1 MRKKFLVCIALV
13 LCLLLLVT
21 MFVACNKNEDL
32 NEDKQK
38 ETENREAAILA
49 LSNTLLSA
57 DSDTWKANMSDD
69 EIAALSDAGDYI
81 ISNSWIDFFCD
92 VILDADIRTSKIEA
106 INRVAA
112 EAIKEEKER
121 RQKASSQADTTNDI
135 SEDAKSVFEY
145 VKLFVSKS
153 DLLGK
158 EMATLAYEL
167 LYKVIDEADLV
178 YAEAETICSKISER
192 GDLSPETRENIH
204 AARKEIERAT
214 TYLHAQLPETTQQ
227 DLIEQMAK
235 AEEDFHS
242 IFTTM
247 YNTLA
252 ILSVD
257 ISSLTGG
264 GEGGSSM
271 SSLSTQDILN
281 VLSSLKKTIAE
292 SNNYFKNNQESVA
305 DVSEI
310 LKNISKVIDTMVAT
324 NNIIGTVVSVVRYS
338 GTVLSV
344 LPFAVSFLYY
354 SWDAMDATFVDD
366 IKSHVLGVEQP
377 LYENYMIFFARLIK
391 EYRKETGKDFA
402 ESKEYTYDRIDE
414 LDSYVDNDQYAA
426 LIYLAADA
434 VLNLASQ
441 MRYVPGDEDA
451 KNAYYQSVIEPVT
464 LSMGVLNLKN
474 KYVDYL
480 VDERKRGLLVEVAST
495 IYNAIE
501 SINADIITQY
511 ELSKPTA
518 TTELNDDW
526 YINYYNAAM
535 AAFFYSRDNTK
546 ASINPD
552 LKHYLDETYPY
563 PTESP
568 VDYVNKIATN
578 DFALAEDDQASKD
591 LKMYAEQVTIVK
603 LLTIIPTIIK
613 LFKA

>member
-1 MRKKFLVCIALV
+1 MRKKFLVFIVLV

-81 ISNSWIDFFCD
+81 ISNTWINFFCD
-92 VILDADIRTSKIEA
+92 VILGADIRTSKIEA

-135 SEDAKSVFEY
+135 SEDAKTVFEY

-158 EMATLAYEL
+158 EMASLAYEL

-178 YAEAETICSKISER
+178 YAEAETICLRISER
-192 GDLSPETRENIH
+192 GDLSSATRENIN

-214 TYLHAQLPETTQQ
+214 TYLHTQLPETKQQ
-227 DLIEQMAK
+227 ELIGQMAK
-235 AEEDFHS
+235 AEEDFQS

-310 LKNISKVIDTMVAT
+310 LKNISKVVDTMVAT
-324 NNIIGTVVSVVRYS
+324 NNIIGTVVSVVR
-338 GTVLSV
+338 
-344 LPFAVSFLYY
+344 
-354 SWDAMDATFVDD
+354 
-366 IKSHVLGVEQP
+366 
-377 LYENYMIFFARLIK
+377 
-391 EYRKETGKDFA
+391 
-402 ESKEYTYDRIDE
+402 
-414 LDSYVDNDQYAA
+414 
-426 LIYLAADA
+426 
-434 VLNLASQ
+434 
-441 MRYVPGDEDA
+441 
-451 KNAYYQSVIEPVT
+451 
-464 LSMGVLNLKN
+464 
-474 KYVDYL
+474 
-480 VDERKRGLLVEVAST
+480 
-495 IYNAIE
+495 
-501 SINADIITQY
+501 
-511 ELSKPTA
+511 
-518 TTELNDDW
+518 
-526 YINYYNAAM
+526 
-535 AAFFYSRDNTK
+535 
-546 ASINPD
+546 
-552 LKHYLDETYPY
+552 
-563 PTESP
+563 
-568 VDYVNKIATN
+568 
-578 DFALAEDDQASKD
+578 
-591 LKMYAEQVTIVK
+591 
-603 LLTIIPTIIK
+603 
-613 LFKA
+613 

>member
-1 MRKKFLVCIALV
+1 MRKKCLVLIVLV
-13 LCLLLLVT
+13 LCLLLLAT

-38 ETENREAAILA
+38 EAENREAAINA

-57 DSDTWKANMSDD
+57 DSDTWKADMSDS
-69 EIAALSDAGDYI
+69 EIAALSDAGNYI
-81 ISNSWIDFFCD
+81 ISNTWINFFCD
-92 VILDADIRTSKIEA
+92 VLIDADIRTTKIEA
-106 INRVAA
+106 INRVAE

-121 RQKASSQADTTNDI
+121 RKEASQTPSTDDYDL
-135 SEDAKSVFEY
+135 DAKTIFEY
-145 VKLFVSKS
+145 IKLVVSKS

-158 EMATLAYEL
+158 EMAALAYEL

-178 YAEAETICSKISER
+178 YAEAETICIRILER
-192 GDLSPETRENIH
+192 GDLSSDTRANIN
-204 AARKEIERAT
+204 AAKKEIERAT
-214 TYLHAQLPETTQQ
+214 TYLNTQLPETKQQ
-227 DLIEQMAK
+227 ELIGQMAK
-235 AEEDFHS
+235 AEEDFQS

-264 GEGGSSM
+264 GEGESSM

-281 VLSSLKKTIAE
+281 VLASLKKTIAE

-366 IKSHVLGVEQP
+366 IKTHVLSVDQP
-377 LYENYMIFFARLIK
+377 LSENYMIFFARLIK
-391 EYRKETGKDFA
+391 EYRKETGTDFA
-402 ESKEYTYDRIDE
+402 ASKEYTYDRIDE

-426 LIYLAADA
+426 LVYLAADA
-434 VLNLASQ
+434 VLNFASQ

-451 KNAYYQSVIEPVT
+451 KQAYYQSIIEPVT
-464 LSMGVLNLKN
+464 LSMGISSLKS
-474 KYVDYL
+474 KYADYL
-480 VDERKRGLLVEVAST
+480 IDESKRDQLVEIAST
-495 IYNAIE
+495 IYNVIE
-501 SINADIITQY
+501 SINAEIITQY
-511 ELSKPTA
+511 TLVKPTA

-552 LKHYLDETYPY
+552 LKHYIDETYPY
-563 PTESP
+563 PAESP
-568 VDYVNKIATN
+568 FDYVNQISTS
-578 DFALAEDDQASKD
+578 DFALVEDDPASTN
-591 LKMYAEQVTIVK
+591 LKTYAENVIIVK
-603 LLTIIPTIIK
+603 LLTVIPTILK
-613 LFKA
+613 LFQS

>member
-121 RQKASSQADTTNDI
+121 RQNASSQADTTNDI
-135 SEDAKSVFEY
+135 SEDAKSIFEY
-145 VKLFVSKS
+145 IKLVVSKS

-158 EMATLAYEL
+158 EMADLAYEL

-178 YAEAETICSKISER
+178 YAEAYTICTIISER
-192 GDLSPETRENIH
+192 GDLSSVTRESIN
-204 AARKEIERAT
+204 AAKKEIERAT
-214 TYLHAQLPETTQQ
+214 TYLNTQLPETKQQ
-227 DLIEQMAK
+227 EIIGQMAK
-235 AEEDFHS
+235 AKADFQS

-264 GEGGSSM
+264 EEGGSSM

-292 SNNYFKNNQESVA
+292 SNNYFKNNQESVLS
-305 DVSEI
+305 VSEI

-324 NNIIGTVVSVVRYS
+324 NDIIGTVVSVVRYS

-354 SWDAMDATFVDD
+354 SWDAMDAQFIDD
-366 IKSHVLGVEQP
+366 FKTYVLTVEQP
-377 LYENYMIFFARLIK
+377 LFENYMFFFARLIM
-391 EYRKETGKDFA
+391 EYRKETGTDLTA
-402 ESKEYTYDRIDE
+402 SKEYTYDRLDE

-426 LIYLAADA
+426 LVYLAADA
-434 VLNLASQ
+434 ILNFASQ
-441 MRYVPGDEDA
+441 LRYVPGDEDA
-451 KNAYYQSVIEPVT
+451 KQAYYQSIITPVT
-464 LSMGVLNLKN
+464 LFMGVSSLKD
-474 KYVDYL
+474 KYADYL
-480 VDERKRGLLVEVAST
+480 SDESEKDKLIEVAVAV
-495 IYNAIE
+495 YNAIE
-501 SINADIITQY
+501 SINTEIIAQY
-511 ELSKPTA
+511 ELVKPT
-518 TTELNDDW
+518 TTSVLNDDW
-526 YINYYNAAM
+526 FINYYNAAM

-552 LKHYLDETYPY
+552 LKHYIDETYPY